1 LNKATNKGGDKR
13 LEVTDYELVQKC
25 LSGNQGSFAEIVA
38 RYKKLIYNVVYN
50 FIGNSPDLK
59 DLFQEVFLRV
69 YKSLA
74 NYNPDYQFST
84 WVVKIAANVCLDQ
97 LRRKRA
103 EQMTMEDITE
113 VSDNRPNPEDQYIAR
128 ERLEKIRKAVQ
139 ELPEDY
145 RILVILFHQQELS
158 YEAMGQILDQPIT
171 IIKNRLYRARLMLR
185 DKLSVDKKGETSSL

>member
-1 LNKATNKGGDKR
+1 MNKATNKGGDKR

-69 YKSLA
+69 HKSLA

-84 WVVKIAANVCLDQ
+84 WVVKIASNVCLDQ
-97 LRRKRA
+97 LRRKRS

>member
-69 YKSLA
+69 HKSLA

-84 WVVKIAANVCLDQ
+84 WVVKIASNVCLDQ

>member
-1 LNKATNKGGDKR
+1 MNKATNKGGDKR

-113 VSDNRPNPEDQYIAR
+113 VSDNRPNPEDQYLAQ

>member
-1 LNKATNKGGDKR
+1 MNKATNKGGDKR

-84 WVVKIAANVCLDQ
+84 WVVKIASNVCLDQ

-185 DKLSVDKKGETSSL
+185 DKLSVDKKGEASSL